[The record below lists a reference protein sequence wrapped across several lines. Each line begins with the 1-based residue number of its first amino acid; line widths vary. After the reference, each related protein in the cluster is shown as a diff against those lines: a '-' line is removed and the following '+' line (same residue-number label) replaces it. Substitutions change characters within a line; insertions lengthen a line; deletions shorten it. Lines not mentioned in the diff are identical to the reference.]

1 VRDWLAAPAGPEKL
15 RLAREL
21 HQVLFGHWTGPIQN
35 APLWLLVADGDLF
48 EAPLAALVTGF
59 KSLRPIYLA
68 ERHALQFV
76 PGSWALER
84 RRLTVRTGRFLG
96 IADPIYN
103 QADPRRSQRWP
114 WADDGASQLTRLA
127 SSEAEVRA
135 CARYWTSQETL
146 LGERA
151 MPDVVSQQLGR
162 SPAVI
167 HLALHVVPA
176 PDSARENMVALG
188 AGLEGRPAYVG
199 TEWIGAHRLPGSL
212 VVMNGCRSGSGVI
225 SAGEGLMGLT
235 RAWLRA
241 GASRVLS
248 TYWPT
253 LDDGGALTS
262 EFYRQLTTNR
272 FSTAE
277 ALRRAQLAMIAHG
290 DWRADPRYWAAY
302 FLIGSPALS

>member
-1 VRDWLAAPAGPEKL
+1 LAELETGPERGSELGNSLTSTPPLHLVEEGEALISFQLGERFSLTWALAHGKIEVSRLPARAVIQQQVRDWLAAPAGPEKL
-15 RLAREL
+15 CLAREL

-68 ERHALQFV
+68 ERHALPFV

-199 TEWIGAHRLPGSL
+199 TEWIGRI
-212 VVMNGCRSGSGVI
+212 RS
-225 SAGEGLMGLT
+225 
-235 RAWLRA
+235 RA
-241 GASRVLS
+241 
-248 TYWPT
+248 
-253 LDDGGALTS
+253 AL
-262 EFYRQLTTNR
+262 
-272 FSTAE
+272 
-277 ALRRAQLAMIAHG
+277 
-290 DWRADPRYWAAY
+290 W
-302 FLIGSPALS
+302 